1 LCAHTDEDKPVFR
14 TKTRNFKDFPIDYTL
29 FITIIVNNPEN
40 NGITFGLV
48 LDYIVIGRL
57 IFSYIL
63 VNMSLN
69 NCFISSFMFDC
80 GSVHRVSAF
89 NRQN

>member
-1 LCAHTDEDKPVFR
+1 MCAHTDEDKPVFR
-14 TKTRNFKDFPIDYTL
+14 TKSCNFKDFPIDYTL

-57 IFSYIL
+57 IQLYSGKHEL
-63 VNMSLN
+63 K
-69 NCFISSFMFDC
+69 
-80 GSVHRVSAF
+80 
-89 NRQN
+89 